1 MDFLE
6 KGERLLIGRGGGMG
20 GRQWERLVVASL
32 GEASRLD
39 ECKVTRI
46 LGWLQALSG
55 EGRALLERDEGIPW
69 ASFNFESWFLKLL
82 DLRPRGWV
90 VRGSLSQSME
100 SPPSG
105 KTGHLHPLSTPVRD
119 QEYKLHLHTRAL
131 SFGTAV
137 PGTLGA
143 LGLRS
148 QRNHSPAQGCC
159 PQPKA
164 VL

>member
-6 KGERLLIGRGGGMG
+6 KGERLLIGGGSGMG

-39 ECKVTRI
+39 GCKVTRI

-55 EGRALLERDEGIPW
+55 EGRALLERDQGVLW
-69 ASFNFESWFLKLL
+69 GSFDSESWFLKLL

-90 VRGSLSQSME
+90 VRGFLSQPME

-105 KTGHLHPLSTPVRD
+105 KTGHLYPLSTPIRVRNIN
-119 QEYKLHLHTRAL
+119 YI
-131 SFGTAV
+131 F
-137 PGTLGA
+137 TLRQLFLEPWG
-143 LGLRS
+143 
-148 QRNHSPAQGCC
+148 PE
-159 PQPKA
+159 
-164 VL
+164 V